1 MSVVI
6 SPWLYACIALYKAIV
21 KRIVNN
27 DGRDFK
33 ADVIYTKAT

>member
-6 SPWLYACIALYKAIV
+6 SPWLYACIALYKTIV

-27 DGRDFK
+27 DGRDFT
-33 ADVIYTKAT
+33 AEVIYTKAT